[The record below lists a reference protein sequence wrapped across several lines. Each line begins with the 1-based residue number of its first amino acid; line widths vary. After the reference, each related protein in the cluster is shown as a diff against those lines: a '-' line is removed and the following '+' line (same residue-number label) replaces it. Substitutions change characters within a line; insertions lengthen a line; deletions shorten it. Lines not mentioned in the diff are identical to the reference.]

1 MIMVIV
7 VSHFEFLEPLNGFG
21 SFYTIYLHNA
31 TFAVDFFFLPSGFGM
46 MLGSISRTRIE
57 EMKFPKISDCLAYG
71 IKHIR
76 KIYPVYILTIFFGV
90 CAEAVDAIY
99 KSNFTFNF
107 ILREIVKIIVNI
119 PVLQSATGMSF
130 FILAYNGVTWFLSA
144 LFCIYL
150 ISPILIFI
158 LRKFSKSYFGDLL
171 FLLINAFFIVA
182 LAYFFGKIETIFH
195 GIKQIPNVDNLVY
208 VSPYRRVFYVL
219 TGMNLATI
227 FTRLKNDNIKISKK
241 IANVMKIVLSSLVL
255 AYFFMR
261 NSLPNTQF
269 YYKYL
274 IDLFLCACFIL
285 IFSFDEGCISNYLKK
300 PMMQKLGNMA
310 MYIFLIHYPIRRYFS
325 WFIDKFFG
333 WTELSSLLFI
343 IFILAMTFVLSLLF
357 YNNEKS
363 LTGKIKG
370 ITIK

>member
-21 SFYTIYLHNA
+21 NFYTMYLHNA
-31 TFAVDFFFLPSGFGM
+31 TFAVDFFFLLSGFGM

-57 EMKFPKISDCLAYG
+57 EMKFPKISECLAYG

-76 KIYPVYILTIFFGV
+76 KIYPVYILTIIFGV
-90 CAEAVDAIY
+90 CAKAIYTIY

-107 ILREIVKIIVNI
+107 IWHEIVKIIVNF

-130 FILAYNGVTWFLSA
+130 FTHAYNGVTWFLSA

-171 FLLINAFFIVA
+171 FLLINAFLIVA

-195 GIKQIPNVDNLVY
+195 GIKHIPNVDNLVY
-208 VSPYRRVFYVL
+208 GSPYRRVFYVL
-219 TGMNLATI
+219 TGMNLAII

-241 IANVMKIVLSSLVL
+241 LQMLWKS
-255 AYFFMR
+255 
-261 NSLPNTQF
+261 F
-269 YYKYL
+269 YR
-274 IDLFLCACFIL
+274 
-285 IFSFDEGCISNYLKK
+285 
-300 PMMQKLGNMA
+300 
-310 MYIFLIHYPIRRYFS
+310 H
-325 WFIDKFFG
+325 
-333 WTELSSLLFI
+333 
-343 IFILAMTFVLSLLF
+343 
-357 YNNEKS
+357 
-363 LTGKIKG
+363 
-370 ITIK
+370 

>member
-1 MIMVIV
+1 
-7 VSHFEFLEPLNGFG
+7 
-21 SFYTIYLHNA
+21 
-31 TFAVDFFFLPSGFGM
+31 
-46 MLGSISRTRIE
+46 
-57 EMKFPKISDCLAYG
+57 
-71 IKHIR
+71 
-76 KIYPVYILTIFFGV
+76 
-90 CAEAVDAIY
+90 
-99 KSNFTFNF
+99 
-107 ILREIVKIIVNI
+107 
-119 PVLQSATGMSF
+119 MSF
-130 FILAYNGVTWFLSA
+130 FTHAYNGITWFLSA

-158 LRKFSKSYFGDLL
+158 LRKFSKSYFDDLL
-171 FLLINAFFIVA
+171 FLLINAFLIVA

-195 GIKQIPNVDNLVY
+195 GIKHIPNVDNLVY
-208 VSPYRRVFYVL
+208 GSPYRRVFYVL

-241 IANVMKIVLSSLVL
+241 IANVMEIVLSSLVL
-255 AYFFMR
+255 AYFFRR

-310 MYIFLIHYPIRRYFS
+310 MYIFLTHYPIRIYFS
-325 WFIDKFFG
+325 WFVDKFFG
-333 WTELSSLLFI
+333 WTELTSILFI

-363 LTGKIKG
+363 LTEKVKV

>member
-1 MIMVIV
+1 
-7 VSHFEFLEPLNGFG
+7 
-21 SFYTIYLHNA
+21 
-31 TFAVDFFFLPSGFGM
+31 
-46 MLGSISRTRIE
+46 
-57 EMKFPKISDCLAYG
+57 
-71 IKHIR
+71 
-76 KIYPVYILTIFFGV
+76 
-90 CAEAVDAIY
+90 
-99 KSNFTFNF
+99 
-107 ILREIVKIIVNI
+107 
-119 PVLQSATGMSF
+119 MSF
-130 FILAYNGVTWFLSA
+130 FTHAYNGVTWFLSA

-171 FLLINAFFIVA
+171 FLLINAFLIVA

-195 GIKQIPNVDNLVY
+195 GIKHIPNVDNLVY
-208 VSPYRRVFYVL
+208 GSQYRRVFYVL

-241 IANVMKIVLSSLVL
+241 IANVMEIVLSSLVL

-285 IFSFDEGCISNYLKK
+285 IFSFNEGCISNYLKK

-310 MYIFLIHYPIRRYFS
+310 IYFLNSLSYKDILS
-325 WFIDKFFG
+325 WFVDKFFG
-333 WTELSSLLFI
+333 WTELTSILFI
-343 IFILAMTFVLSLLF
+343 IFILAMTFVLSFLF

-363 LTGKIKG
+363 LTEKVKV

>member
-1 MIMVIV
+1 
-7 VSHFEFLEPLNGFG
+7 
-21 SFYTIYLHNA
+21 
-31 TFAVDFFFLPSGFGM
+31 
-46 MLGSISRTRIE
+46 
-57 EMKFPKISDCLAYG
+57 
-71 IKHIR
+71 
-76 KIYPVYILTIFFGV
+76 
-90 CAEAVDAIY
+90 
-99 KSNFTFNF
+99 
-107 ILREIVKIIVNI
+107 
-119 PVLQSATGMSF
+119 MSF
-130 FILAYNGVTWFLSA
+130 FTHAYNGVTWFLSA

-195 GIKQIPNVDNLVY
+195 GIKHIPNVDNLVY
-208 VSPYRRVFYVL
+208 GSSYRRVFYVL

-241 IANVMKIVLSSLVL
+241 IANVMEIVLSSLVL

-310 MYIFLIHYPIRRYFS
+310 MYIFLTHYPIRIYSS
-325 WFIDKFFG
+325 WFVDKFFG
-333 WTELSSLLFI
+333 WTELTSILFI
-343 IFILAMTFVLSLLF
+343 IFILAMTFVLSFLF

-363 LTGKIKG
+363 LTEKVKV